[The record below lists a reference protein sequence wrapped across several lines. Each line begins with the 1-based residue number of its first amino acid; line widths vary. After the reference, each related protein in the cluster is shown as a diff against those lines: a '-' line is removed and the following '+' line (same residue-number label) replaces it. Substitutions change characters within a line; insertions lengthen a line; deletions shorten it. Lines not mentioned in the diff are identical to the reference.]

1 MNFLALFV
9 GLAIERALTTLF
21 HLREFRWLDPLFDII
36 LTNKRLT
43 QPNLVVAAVAVFV
56 ALLVIPV
63 VLVETVFSD
72 RLAYIPQFVFAVI
85 VLLFCLG
92 PRDLGKEVTD
102 YCEALEKGDEN
113 EARDIARELLEREPE
128 SDSSAWDI
136 EAAIYAQANNRIFGV
151 VFWFVV
157 LGPGGAWLFRVLD
170 LLRHRAAEQA
180 LPGETVDAASLS
192 SPIIQA
198 VLLFHW
204 LIGWIPGRL
213 LAVGYVLAG
222 SYDGAAAAWKS
233 FRSTEA
239 LSLATETGALLGTVG
254 KGAAA
259 WARPEG
265 SATGRVANAR
275 ELVFRTLW
283 MIWCPVLALLTL
295 YDLMA

>member
-9 GLAIERALTTLF
+9 GLGIERALTMLF

-36 LTNKRLT
+36 LSNKRLT
-43 QPNLVVAAVAVFV
+43 QPNLAVAAVAVFV
-56 ALLVIPV
+56 AFLVLPV
-63 VLVETVFSD
+63 VLIETIFSD
-72 RLAYIPQFVFAVI
+72 RLVYIPQFVFAVI

-102 YCEALEKGDEN
+102 YCEALEKNDEN
-113 EARDIARELLEREPE
+113 EARDIARELLEYEPDI
-128 SDSSAWDI
+128 DSSTWDI

-180 LPGETVDAASLS
+180 VPAETGDAGSLS
-192 SPIIQA
+192 SPITQA

-213 LAVGYVLAG
+213 LAAGYVLAG

-233 FRSTEA
+233 FRSA
-239 LSLATETGALLGTVG
+239 DSLSPAAETRALLGAVG

-259 WARPEG
+259 WAGSEG
-265 SATGRVANAR
+265 GATGRVANAR
-275 ELVFRTLW
+275 KLVFRTLW